1 MVDEQL
7 ILRKLSDLQEYLDQ
21 IREFGGITV
30 RAYGTDWKAQRIIE
44 RTLQMMIECCI
55 DIAGH
60 IISEKAF
67 RTPNTYAESFA
78 ILHEKGVINR
88 RLLGSL
94 DKMARCRNLIV
105 HRYDRIDAEIIVGI
119 LKKNLADF
127 TRFQD
132 AVLAFLKADR

>member
-21 IREFGGITV
+21 IREFRGIGV
-30 RAYGTDWKAQRIIE
+30 RNYTADWKAQRIIE

-60 IISEKAF
+60 IISEKSF
-67 RTPNTYAESFA
+67 RTPTTYTEMFG
-78 ILHEKGVINR
+78 ILHENGIVSTG
-88 RLLGSL
+88 LLASL
-94 DKMARCRNLIV
+94 EKMARCRNLIV

-119 LKKNLADF
+119 LKKNLDDF
-127 TRFQD
+127 SLFKHSI
-132 AVLAFLKADR
+132 VEFLNKDR

>member
-21 IREFGGITV
+21 IREFGGMTV
-30 RAYGTDWKAQRIIE
+30 RQYGTDWKTQRIIE

-60 IISEKAF
+60 IISEKGL
-67 RTPNTYAESFA
+67 RTPATYAESFA
-78 ILHEKGVINR
+78 VLYETGIING

-94 DKMARCRNLIV
+94 EKMARCRNLIV

-119 LKKNLADF
+119 LKKNLGDF
-127 TRFQD
+127 TRFKD
-132 AVLAFLKADR
+132 AVLAFLEADR